1 MEKIIAVDKEAVL
14 FEKDKLEAMPN
25 DPAQKKIVEDAEKAI
40 EAQIKK
46 LNDKRKEKR
55 CFVSS
60 Y

>member
-1 MEKIIAVDKEAVL
+1 
-14 FEKDKLEAMPN
+14 MPN